1 METMKFLGKLL
12 KAVDESTNEHKNAQ
26 TQSEYLYS
34 QGKLDAYKQVV
45 KWTEELS

>member
-1 METMKFLGKLL
+1 MKFLGKLL
-12 KAVDESTNEHKNAQ
+12 KAVDESKREHKYAQ

-45 KWTEELS
+45 EWVEELS